1 MLKKRW
7 VIGIAS
13 VVVVMA
19 TLVFMISADA
29 QQFRHGRE
37 HNAIGKA
44 RGGFDGHPGFH
55 GGPFGGSQRGPHFG
69 PPFGRPCGPDFLSGL
84 HQRFEHLQRA
94 QKYLDLTDE
103 QIEQF
108 KALKDSVRE
117 ELKAAHEAKKAL
129 FEAVMADEVNDVTI
143 RSKAA
148 ELGEVVGDAAVKV
161 ANTIKEAKAILTPE
175 QQEKLEELKEKR
187 DAMRNEKIER
197 IKERLQ
203 KIEERLNKDDEN

>member
-1 MLKKRW
+1 MLKKKW

-29 QQFRHGRE
+29 QQFRQGRGQ
-37 HNAIGKA
+37 NAIGKA
-44 RGGFDGHPGFH
+44 RGGFDGHPGFR
-55 GGPFGGSQRGPHFG
+55 GGPFGGMQRGPQFG
-69 PPFGRPCGPDFLSGL
+69 PPFGRPGGPDFLGGL

-94 QKYLDLTDE
+94 KKFLDLTDE

-108 KALKDSVRE
+108 KALKGSVRE
-117 ELKAAHEAKKAL
+117 ELKAVHQAKKAL
-129 FEAVMADEVNDVTI
+129 FEAVMAEEVNEVTI

-187 DAMRNEKIER
+187 DAIRDEKIER

>member
-37 HNAIGKA
+37 HSAIGKA

-94 QKYLDLTDE
+94 KKYLDLTDE

-117 ELKAAHEAKKAL
+117 ELKAVHEAKKAL